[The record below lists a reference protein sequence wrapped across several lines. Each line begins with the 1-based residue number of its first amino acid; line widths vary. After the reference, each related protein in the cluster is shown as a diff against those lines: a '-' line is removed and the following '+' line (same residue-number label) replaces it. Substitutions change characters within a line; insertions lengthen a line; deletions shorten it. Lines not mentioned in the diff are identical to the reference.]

1 MIAKRSERTGHCCYN
16 SCVLLSLVMII
27 GILFPTAT
35 TALQMRVASFVPDR
49 EFPEL
54 LPYVMDGWDLKHGM
68 GQPKEYGQLVP
79 TGATLHAFVEN
90 ESNQPI
96 IVEHVLLND
105 IDLSKH
111 IVPMHREHL
120 GIRAASYHLNDTTVT
135 PEEVRQRLDNLGD
148 PIWYQVRPDPIPP
161 KGFAEVIVRLRKM
174 PHEKIL
180 TIAVEAS
187 GEKAVNAR
195 LFAEKPAA
203 LALASVN
210 FNKEINRMFLYV
222 RRTDGLEFTIRS
234 VEIDGKD
241 VKVANEKSLK
251 SLHGF
256 LPIEIPL
263 PQAMDYGSFH
273 YVAVTTTD
281 TLSAAAVV
289 RARDQFFALGMW
301 GYRNNGNT
309 LEGKV
314 RDTCTAFHDH
324 LFNTHMGMA
333 GSHSGY
339 LQSTEGLKM
348 LEEMGLRLMVRDPT
362 KSTVR
367 NPQLYARFLLDE
379 PDAHEYAV
387 NSLPGNLR
395 VGSYAQGLVQL
406 QRRWTEIDRRTLTL
420 LNVDLTYKP
429 ENWLIYGQLPDILAV
444 DPYYQM
450 RLKDTTWKHP
460 GWLAQFCHPYYVYAI
475 AEIARWA
482 SQPHPLHI
490 ILNSVSFREDDRIFR
505 YGTPEEKRIE
515 FYYALAAG
523 AKGISYWWFT
533 PYGKCRGCGASD
545 SAARIMMREMA
556 HLNAEARAVEP
567 LLAVACPAT
576 MAGSKV
582 DSFTSS
588 VPAWLMARTLF
599 AETHTAIIILVN
611 RDHASDRLGTLFQ
624 PIPKARVT
632 FQKPPWMDDNNTL
645 TALRLSRAGPETAQI
660 TIQDGYVTVPFE
672 NFQLTEMLILTTS
685 PTLEENVEKQW
696 KSILPRLEKVLK

>member
-1 MIAKRSERTGHCCYN
+1 MIRSKSERTGHFRN
-16 SCVLLSLVMII
+16 KIFVFLLIGMII
-27 GILFPTAT
+27 GILSATAT
-35 TALQMRVASFVPDR
+35 AELQMRVATFVQDR

-54 LPYVMDGWDLKHGM
+54 LPYVWDGWDLKHGM
-68 GQPKEYGQLVP
+68 GQTKEYSQIVRL
-79 TGATLHAFVEN
+79 GATLHAFVAN
-90 ESNQPI
+90 TSNDPVT
-96 IVEHVLLND
+96 VEHVLLND
-105 IDLSKH
+105 IDLSRH
-111 IVPMHREHL
+111 IVPAHREHR
-120 GIRAASYHLNDTTVT
+120 GIRAASYLLNDTTVT
-135 PEEVRQRLDNLGD
+135 PKEVRQRLENLGA
-148 PIWYQVRPDPIPP
+148 PIWYQVRPNPIPP

-174 PHEKIL
+174 PDEKIL
-180 TIAVEAS
+180 VIAVKAS
-187 GEKAVNAR
+187 GEKAVTAR
-195 LFAEKPAA
+195 LFTEKPGA
-203 LALASVN
+203 LAIASVN
-210 FNKEINRMFLYV
+210 FNNKMDRMFLYV
-222 RRTDGLEFTIRS
+222 TRSDGQEFGIRS

-241 VKVANEKSLK
+241 AKVAKEKPLRS
-251 SLHGF
+251 SHGF

-263 PQAMDYGSFH
+263 TQAMDYGSFH

-281 TLSAAAVV
+281 ALSAAAVV
-289 RARDQFFALGMW
+289 RARDGFFALGIW

-309 LEGKV
+309 LEERV
-314 RDTCTAFHDH
+314 RDTCTAFQNH

-333 GSHSGY
+333 GKHTGY

-367 NPQLYARFLLDE
+367 NSQIYARFLLDE
-379 PDAHEYAV
+379 PDAHEYAIK
-387 NSLPGNLR
+387 SLPGNLR
-395 VGSYAQGLVQL
+395 VGSYAQGLIQL
-406 QRRWTEIDRRTLTL
+406 QKRWTELDPRTLTL

-429 ENWLIYGQLPDILAV
+429 ENWLIYGQLADILAV

-450 RLKDTTWKHP
+450 RLKDTIWKHP
-460 GWLAQFCHPYYVYAI
+460 GWLAQFCHPYYVYAV

-490 ILNSVSFREDDRIFR
+490 ILNSVSFREDDRSFR

-533 PYGKCRGCGASD
+533 PYGKCRGCGAAD
-545 SAARIMMREMA
+545 PAARAMMQEMA

-588 VPAWLMARTLF
+588 LPAWLMARTLF
-599 AETHTAIIILVN
+599 VGTNTAIIILVN
-611 RDHASDRLGTLFQ
+611 RDHASDRLGTLYQ

-632 FQKPPWMDDNNTL
+632 FQKPPWMDSL
-645 TALRLSRAGPETAQI
+645 TAFLLSKEGLNTVQL
-660 TIQDGYVTVPFE
+660 TSQDGNVTAHLE
-672 NFQLTEMLILTTS
+672 NFELTEMLILTAR
-685 PTLEENVEKQW
+685 PTLKEEVQERW
-696 KSILPRLEKVLK
+696 KNILPRLEAVSLQKF